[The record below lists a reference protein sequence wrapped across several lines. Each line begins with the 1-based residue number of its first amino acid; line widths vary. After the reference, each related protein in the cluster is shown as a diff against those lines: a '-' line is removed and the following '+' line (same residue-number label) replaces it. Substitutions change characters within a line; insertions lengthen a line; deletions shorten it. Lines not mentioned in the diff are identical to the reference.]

1 MHHVW
6 RHLSYSPLFHFALS
20 NELHVRICERYQK
33 FLGVTFS
40 KTSKRFSLTWSTW
53 CVSALF
59 HRRKNEKR
67 VRLWTEVEVLRK
79 WAQNQ
84 EGCINLHLEEV
95 ILLLPNKWNAFEF
108 AQSVS
113 LGLDTGLWWHFIIRL
128 SQHKVEYKLLT
139 PQDNA
144 FNNVQGKHAQAV

>member
-1 MHHVW
+1 
-6 RHLSYSPLFHFALS
+6 
-20 NELHVRICERYQK
+20 VRICERYQK

-40 KTSKRFSLTWSTW
+40 KTSKRFSL
-53 CVSALF
+53 A
-59 HRRKNEKR
+59 
-67 VRLWTEVEVLRK
+67 RLWTEVEVLRK

-84 EGCINLHLEEV
+84 EGSINLHLEEV
-95 ILLLPNKWNAFEF
+95 ILLLPNKGNAFEF

-128 SQHKVEYKLLT
+128 SQHKVEYELLT